1 MPYADRVVR
10 LANSA
15 KNTAR
20 YRAEGRTWPADLVAG
35 AKRRARMQGTECT
48 IDTQWVRQRLAL
60 GCSISLIPFDLSKGG
75 GRWVKRPF
83 IPSIDR
89 IMAGG
94 PYTPENCRLVC
105 LIVNEAMNAWGLE
118 PLRKLAKALHHV

>member
-1 MPYADRVVR
+1 MPYADRATR
-10 LANSA
+10 LANGA

-35 AKRRARMQGTECT
+35 AKRRARVQRVACT
-48 IDTQWVRQRLAL
+48 VTTDWVRERLPL
-60 GCSISLIPFDLSKGG
+60 GCAISLIEFDLTKGG

-83 IPSIDR
+83 TPSIDR
-89 IMAGG
+89 ITAGG

-105 LIVNEAMNAWGLE
+105 LIVNEGMNAWGLQ
-118 PLRKLAKALHHV
+118 PLLTLARALKDV